1 MVPACARPPWI
12 TATSSC
18 TWRTVLEEPEQ
29 PLLRSAHRQQD
40 KPQLYMMEG
49 ACLGKLQREGWW
61 LGVPF
66 AMPWGY
72 CNES

>member
-1 MVPACARPPWI
+1 M
-12 TATSSC
+12 
-18 TWRTVLEEPEQ
+18 LEEPEQ
-29 PLLRSAHRQQD
+29 PLLHSAHRQQD